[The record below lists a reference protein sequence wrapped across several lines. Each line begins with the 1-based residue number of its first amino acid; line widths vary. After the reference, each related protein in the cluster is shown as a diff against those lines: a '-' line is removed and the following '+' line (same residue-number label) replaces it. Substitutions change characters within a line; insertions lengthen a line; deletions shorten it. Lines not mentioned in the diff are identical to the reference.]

1 MPDHSRIERFMK
13 LALVVLEDVA
23 HCELLE
29 DTTTWQK
36 AKRALAVLEDEDA
49 QDRRMPVS

>member
-1 MPDHSRIERFMK
+1 MTDHNRIERFMK
-13 LALVVLEDVA
+13 LSLTVLEDIV

-29 DTTTWQK
+29 DTAIWQK

-49 QDRRMPVS
+49 